1 MTRFMGAP
9 SPTTEPHGACISRV
23 QLCFNGGVF
32 HGGGGGGK
40 VRVDVS
46 VDINWLPIGIGA
58 TWVETPHPLEVG
70 REASPT
76 TDPIPL
82 RNRCLGLSAWPS
94 TRVIYLGNVIIRSS
108 TSERPPPF
116 GHRLI
121 KMVQGKG
128 GEGYIDGIRRS
139 EYLDDY
145 FWY

>member
-9 SPTTEPHGACISRV
+9 SPTTEPHGACISR
-23 QLCFNGGVF
+23 L
-32 HGGGGGGK
+32 
-40 VRVDVS
+40 RSYVS
-46 VDINWLPIGIGA
+46 TVVCSMEEEEEERCAWMYRWILIGFRSGSGPPEWRLPIPSKLA
-58 TWVETPHPLEVG
+58 ARRHRP
-70 REASPT
+70 PT
-76 TDPIPL
+76 PIPL

-145 FWY
+145 F